1 MNELFIRLCAIAIF
15 CFSLISFNAAAQL
28 SVDGVPESF
37 NITLKNATIIP
48 VLELDSVHVEKRLKE
63 DADFKIDNRFGVVQQ
78 VSVNIKEA
86 GVKTDI
92 PGKGTI
98 WRYKIDSK
106 DALSI
111 GVFFKQF
118 RLPQGARLFFY
129 DPSKAYVQ
137 GAFSALNN
145 NPENQLPIAEFPRR
159 NLIIEY
165 FEPLF
170 SEFSGELV
178 IGSLSQAYIDLNIVD
193 TGLRIGVNCPQGA
206 NWQDVKNSVCL
217 MTFHDFQNSYY
228 CTGALINNVRE
239 DGTPYFLTANHCI
252 STDYEAGNMITYWGF
267 EGSSCASGDATIKKT
282 LAGADLKA
290 ANSYS
295 DFSLLILKENPSFDY
310 SAYYA
315 GWNVSGYAPASGVGI
330 HHPEGAPKCIAID
343 NKQVMSYPYSTS
355 WVDENGKVV
364 STTAENT
371 HWSVVFSE
379 GTTEE
384 GSSGSPFFD
393 QNKRIVGQLHGGS
406 SGESLYGKLSLSWNY
421 SSTYSKQL
429 AHWLDPD
436 NTGKKILDGFGN
448 MAPKAAFYAEVQDV
462 CSNTPV
468 LFTDKS
474 SNKPTQ
480 WRWRVSPAS
489 FQFAAGTDST
499 SENPRISFLKDGIY
513 SVTLKASNQYGSD
526 QLVQS
531 DYISAKNKLDVSFY
545 KAVQKDSTVCGCDLN
560 AFPLIAKGA
569 FLYNFQVSEKAKIS
583 TAVKSDTL
591 LLTLN
596 SSAIGGNSFDTWVKV
611 TGTHGACS
619 ASDSILLHVIVQPND
634 NIKNAAVLRLGS
646 NSGYSN
652 RCATAETNEPA
663 PTVLGCLVVDSWC
676 PKLAG
681 KSSVLDNSLWFSFI
695 APSNGKLTIDTKGF
709 DDQIAVY
716 DADSEADL
724 LSTGRYKLVAANDDR
739 SASDY
744 TSELENLQLTPGKKY
759 WLQVDG
765 KNAAYGNIA
774 IDLISNSLEVYP
786 NPSPGNFNMVIANPV
801 DGLAKVFV
809 YSIQGQKIYEE
820 QLPVSMT
827 SNKFTLDL
835 SGLASGMYMLNVQM
849 NGYNHSKKLILKR

>member
-1 MNELFIRLCAIAIF
+1 MRNVNFRLLKIVGLFLVL
-15 CFSLISFNAAAQL
+15 SVNQSYAQL
-28 SVDGVPESF
+28 SVKGIPESF
-37 NITLKNATIIP
+37 NQPLKNATIIP
-48 VLELDSVHVEKRLKE
+48 SLELDSIDANKLRKE
-63 DADFKIDNRFGVVQQ
+63 DSDFRIDNRYGVVQPYT
-78 VSVNIKEA
+78 IDLKEA

-98 WRYKIDSK
+98 WQYKIDSK

-118 RLPQGARLFFY
+118 RLPKGARLFFY
-129 DPSKAYVQ
+129 DPSKSYLQ

-145 NPENQLPIAEFPRR
+145 NPENQLPVAEFPRKD
-159 NLIIEY
+159 LIIEY
-165 FEPLF
+165 FEPFF

-178 IGSLSQAYIDLNIVD
+178 IGSVSQAYVDLEALA
-193 TGLRIGVNCPQGA
+193 TTRIGINCPQGA
-206 NWQDVKNSVCL
+206 NWADAKNSVCL
-217 MTFHDFQNSYY
+217 MTFSDTKYSYF
-228 CTGALINNVRE
+228 CTGALVNNVRE

-252 STDYEAGNMITYWGF
+252 STDTEAGTLVTYFGY
-267 EGSSCASGDATIKKT
+267 ENSTCSSNDASKRKT
-282 LAGADLKA
+282 LAGATLKST
-290 ANSYS
+290 NSYS
-295 DFSLLILKENPSFDY
+295 DFSLLLLKEYPSTDYNPF
-310 SAYYA
+310 YA
-315 GWNVSGYAPASGVGI
+315 GWNAAGDLPASGVGI
-330 HHPEGAPKCIAID
+330 HHPQGTPKCIAVD
-343 NKQVMSYPYSTS
+343 NSQVKSYPYSTS
-355 WVDENGKVV
+355 WTDDSGKVT
-364 STTAENT
+364 STTVANS
-371 HWSVVFSE
+371 HWWVVFSE
-379 GTTEE
+379 GDTEA

-393 QNKRIVGQLHGGS
+393 QNKRIVGQLHGGGT
-406 SGESLYGKLSLSWNY
+406 GESLYGKLSLSWNY
-421 SSTYSKQL
+421 SSTNSKQL

-436 NTGKKILDGFGN
+436 NTGKKVMDGLGKV
-448 MAPKAAFYAEVQDV
+448 APKAAFYAEVQDV
-462 CSNTPV
+462 CANTPV

-480 WRWRVSPAS
+480 WLWRVSPAS
-489 FQFAAGTDST
+489 FQFAAGTDSI
-499 SENPRISFLKDGIY
+499 SQNPKISFLKDGIY

-526 QLVQS
+526 QLVQNN
-531 DYISAKNKLDVSFY
+531 YISAKSKLDVSFY

-569 FLYNFQVSEKAKIS
+569 FSYNFQVSEKAKIS

-634 NIKNAAVLRLGS
+634 NIKNAEALRLGS

-681 KSSVLDNSLWFSFI
+681 KTSVLDNSLWFSFI
-695 APSNGKLTIDTKGF
+695 APSNGRLTIDTKGF

-724 LSTGRYKLVAANDDR
+724 LTTGSYKLVAANDDR
-739 SASDY
+739 SASDN

-774 IDLISNSLEVYP
+774 IDLISNSLEIYP
-786 NPSPGNFNMVIANPV
+786 NPSSGNFNMVIANPV

-809 YSIQGQKIYEE
+809 FSIQGQKIYEE

-835 SGLASGMYMLNVQM
+835 SNLASGMYILNVQM
-849 NGYNHSKKLILKR
+849 NGYSHSKKLILKK

>member
-37 NITLKNATIIP
+37 NLSLKNATIIP
-48 VLELDSVHVEKRLKE
+48 SLELDSIHADILRKE
-63 DADFKIDNRFGVVQQ
+63 DSDFRIDNRYGVVQQ
-78 VSVNIKEA
+78 YAIDLKEA

-98 WRYKIDSK
+98 WQYKIDSK

-111 GVFFKQF
+111 GIFFKQF
-118 RLPQGARLFFY
+118 RLPKGARLFFY
-129 DPSKAYVQ
+129 DPSKSYLQ

-145 NPENQLPIAEFPRR
+145 NPENQLPVAEFPRKD
-159 NLIIEY
+159 LIIEY
-165 FEPLF
+165 FEPLS

-178 IGSLSQAYIDLNIVD
+178 IGSVSQAYVDLEALA
-193 TGLRIGVNCPQGA
+193 TTRIGINCPQGA
-206 NWQDVKNSVCL
+206 NWQDAKNSVCL
-217 MTFHDFQNSYY
+217 MTFSDTKYSYF

-252 STDYEAGNMITYWGF
+252 STDTEAGTLVTYFGY
-267 EGSSCASGDATIKKT
+267 ENSTCSSNDASKRKT
-282 LAGADLKA
+282 LAGATLKST
-290 ANSYS
+290 NSYS
-295 DFSLLILKENPSFDY
+295 DFSLLLLKEYPSTDYNPF
-310 SAYYA
+310 YA
-315 GWNVSGYAPASGVGI
+315 GWNAAGDLPASGVGI
-330 HHPEGAPKCIAID
+330 HHPQGTPKCIAVD
-343 NKQVMSYPYSTS
+343 NSQVKSYPYSTS
-355 WVDENGKVV
+355 WTDDSGKVT
-364 STTAENT
+364 STTVANS
-371 HWSVVFSE
+371 HWWVVFSE
-379 GTTEE
+379 GDTEA

-393 QNKRIVGQLHGGS
+393 QNKRIVGQLHGGGT
-406 SGESLYGKLSLSWNY
+406 GESLYGKLSLSWNY
-421 SSTYSKQL
+421 SSTNSKQL

-436 NTGKKILDGFGN
+436 NTGKKVMDGLGKV
-448 MAPKAAFYAEVQDV
+448 APKAAFYAEVQDV
-462 CSNTPV
+462 CANTPV
-468 LFTDKS
+468 LFTDMS

-489 FQFAAGTDST
+489 FEFAAGTDST
-499 SENPRISFLKDGIY
+499 SQNPKISFLKDGIY
-513 SVTLKASNQYGSD
+513 SVTLKASNDYGSD
-526 QLVQS
+526 QLIQS
-531 DYISAKNKLDVSFY
+531 NYINAKSRLDVAFY
-545 KAVQKDSTVCGCDLN
+545 KVSRKDSTICGCDLN

-611 TGTHGACS
+611 TGMHGACS

-634 NIKNAAVLRLGS
+634 NIKNAAALRLGS